1 MKRRKYMVLLPHA
14 FGVGRYLDD
23 ALFAALQHMPDYLM
37 SQLKLEQIQAARG
50 HDLQIDDMG
59 RVTGEDS
66 ETVEWSDLAK
76 AQDLLETAVNA
87 MQKLETVLNAL
98 ATIPEMREHVDED
111 ELAGMLDRLDVD
123 RGHLFDWQG
132 PIIERLGE
140 EKN

>member
-37 SQLKLEQIQAARG
+37 SQLKLKQIQAARG
-50 HDLQIDDMG
+50 HDLQVDDMG

-66 ETVEWSDLAK
+66 ETVEWSNLAK
-76 AQDLLETAVNA
+76 VQDLLETAVNA

-98 ATIPEMREHVDED
+98 AKMPEMREHVDED
-111 ELAGMLDRLDVD
+111 ALAGMLDRLSAD
-123 RGHLFDWQG
+123 RDRVLDWQG
-132 PIIERLGE
+132 PVIDRLEE